1 MGNGQPAHCLSI
13 NLYSY
18 NCNDYVVTFLYYLDA
33 YQAEKTPL
41 LKERRPPA
49 FSFGLRTKTS
59 IKDDN
64 PSPNA
69 YLLPAL
75 LGTNVVGKSS
85 NPAYSMTGRSKN
97 GSFDEDLQKVSC
109 NINAQHIMYCCIL
122 DPWTG

>member
-1 MGNGQPAHCLSI
+1 MAFFLLSAPVFTF
-13 NLYSY
+13 SY
-18 NCNDYVVTFLYYLDA
+18 HLDA

-97 GSFDEDLQKVSC
+97 GSFDEDLQKVS
-109 NINAQHIMYCCIL
+109 
-122 DPWTG
+122 T